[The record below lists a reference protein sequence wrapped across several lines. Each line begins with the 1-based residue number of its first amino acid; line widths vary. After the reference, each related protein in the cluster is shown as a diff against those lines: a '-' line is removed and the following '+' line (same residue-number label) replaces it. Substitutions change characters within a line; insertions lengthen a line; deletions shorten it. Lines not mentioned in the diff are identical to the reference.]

1 MYSNDFYKNKLLRN
15 SKNISLLIKNPSS
28 QEYGESLGYR
38 KFIVTGNYSSNPNF
52 HEFICEEI
60 NFNSEYCIFSLGKQ
74 DKMFSDYAWETAHM
88 DILQSMVD
96 VGIKETI
103 IKLHPSQNKK
113 DLEKIIKRYRGLID
127 INFVKGNPIKACH
140 SHSIFINIL
149 TSAGHHALKLGKP
162 VCNYAP
168 IKMRDQVKEFGNDP
182 YPYSFTTA
190 SEITNKL
197 DLKAWLN
204 ISKKNKNFTKDSQNN
219 YLSLKDLCKKLNH

>member
-1 MYSNDFYKNKLLRN
+1 MEMARDVDRDWIGVDRDGDVDRNAKWRQEIGMEMERNDRDLKVKKCYICKIRVSEFLIWVNFCFLEYSEPLEYV
-15 SKNISLLIKNPSS
+15 IS
-28 QEYGESLGYR
+28 
-38 KFIVTGNYSSNPNF
+38 IVKIHF
-52 HEFICEEI
+52 
-60 NFNSEYCIFSLGKQ
+60 
-74 DKMFSDYAWETAHM
+74 
-88 DILQSMVD
+88 
-96 VGIKETI
+96 
-103 IKLHPSQNKK
+103 PSQNKK